1 MILTVNGI
9 LPARPLSH
17 ILTAAVLL
25 FAYLD
30 SSFAIETL
38 RIEAILASPGSYA
51 QHDVTLYGKVRQIRK
66 VEPYACSKT
75 VCGSFT
81 VAYSFMLEDDTAA
94 IEIVVPCSCFGEAP
108 LIDEGQSIIATV
120 NIRVLER
127 DEFQPTVIG
136 VAPRIRVSEP

>member
-1 MILTVNGI
+1 MILAVNRI

-17 ILTAAVLL
+17 IFTAAVLL

-38 RIEAILASPGSYA
+38 RIEAILASPRFYA

-75 VCGSFT
+75 ICGSAT
-81 VAYSFMLEDDTAA
+81 VAYSFIFEGDTAA
-94 IEIVVPCSCFGEAP
+94 IEIVVPFSCVGEAP
-108 LIDEGQSIIATV
+108 LDDGQRISATV
-120 NIRVLER
+120 NIRALER
-127 DEFQPTVIG
+127 DGFQLTVIG
-136 VAPRIRVSEP
+136 VAPRIRASEP